1 MKPAFRTLM
10 VTAALFLLSGAS
22 VFGQNLL
29 LSNPN
34 HKKSI
39 ELKRMA
45 EQSFDAGEFQKSVE
59 YATQAEELSKIA
71 RAEAEIER
79 QRFIAFNQLRR
90 AESRVAYC
98 EKEGAAERYPD
109 AWNSAQPVLATAQA
123 SYKAKAYP
131 ASTEASKKVI
141 ELLAGVQPRP
151 REVAKAVEPVVEP
164 PLVVEI
170 PPPEPV
176 VEAAPEKPLPAT
188 YIVRL
193 IPERRDCFWRIAEY
207 PFVYG
212 DPLKWPI
219 LYEANKDKIPQAD
232 NPHLILPE
240 MEVTIPSIDG
250 EKREGVWTPE
260 EK

>member
-1 MKPAFRTLM
+1 MRNPIRAL
-10 VTAALFLLSGAS
+10 VAALLLISGAAA
-22 VFGQNLL
+22 FGQNLL
-29 LSNPN
+29 ATNPN
-34 HKKSI
+34 HKKSL
-39 ELKRMA
+39 EFKRMA
-45 EQSFDAGEFQKSVE
+45 EQAFDAGEFQQAIQ
-59 YATQAEELSKIA
+59 YAAQAEELSKIA
-71 RAEAEIER
+71 RAEAEVER

-90 AESRVAYC
+90 AEARYAYC

-109 AWNSAQPVLATAQA
+109 AWSAAQPAMAAAQA
-123 SYKAKAYP
+123 AYKAKEYP

-151 REVAKAVEPVVEP
+151 REAAKAPEPVKVEPVVAA
-164 PLVVEI
+164 
-170 PPPEPV
+170 PPPEP
-176 VEAAPEKPLPAT
+176 AAEPETVLPAT

-219 LYEANKDKIPQAD
+219 LYEANKDKIPQPD

-260 EK
+260 GK

>member
-1 MKPAFRTLM
+1 MKPALRTLM
-10 VTAALFLLSGAS
+10 VITALFLLSGVSA
-22 VFGQNLL
+22 FGQNLL

-45 EQSFDAGEFQKSVE
+45 EQAFDAGEFQKSVE
-59 YATQAEELSKIA
+59 YATEAEKLSIIA
-71 RAEAEIER
+71 RTEAEVER
-79 QRFIAFNQLRR
+79 QRFIAYNQLRR
-90 AESRVAYC
+90 AEFRVAYC

-109 AWNSAQPVLATAQA
+109 AWNAAQPVWSAAQ
-123 SYKAKAYP
+123 STYKAKEYAV
-131 ASTEASKKVI
+131 STEASKKVI

-151 REVAKAVEPVVEP
+151 REVAKAQEPAVEPA
-164 PLVVEI
+164 LVVEI

-176 VEAAPEKPLPAT
+176 AKAEKPLPAT

-219 LYEANKDKIPQAD
+219 LYEANKHKIPQSD